1 MTWRLAKDRIVSIL
15 DAKEYIHMTHDLQ
28 PLTQLLAGNRMSVPG
43 TICYAM
49 NIGAALR
56 RIHAEG
62 RCHGA
67 LTPELIQVSESNA
80 RLLPAT
86 PGALEV
92 LTPYTAP
99 EILQGSPADA
109 RTDIFA
115 FGAVLYEM
123 ASGRHAFLA
132 DSPEVLEEEIRAK
145 GFSPIG
151 HEGLDQLVKQCMA
164 KDPAARW
171 QRMQHVQMELKLLAI
186 AERQSGPGVFSR
198 QQELEA
204 AVRAELKG
212 QAGLL
217 ADLEQA
223 VTARTNELAQA
234 VTTALDD
241 VQVQFAEV
249 EKCLEASQQRAD
261 YFAQSAVEAAE
272 STQREIA
279 VLQMGLASEVHAIEQ
294 AAKGQ
299 AHTIESIKASMA
311 RHEDYVERVVE
322 ALEALQSLVLDQ
334 PDEHETMAVAI
345 AS

>member
-1 MTWRLAKDRIVSIL
+1 
-15 DAKEYIHMTHDLQ
+15 MTHDLQ
-28 PLTQLLAGNRMSVPG
+28 PLTQLLAGDYIPVSG
-43 TICYAM
+43 TIRYAL

-56 RIHAEG
+56 RIHADG

-67 LTPELIQVSESNA
+67 LTPALIQVSESSA

-86 PGALEV
+86 PGAVED

-99 EILQGSPADA
+99 EILQGEPADA

-132 DSPEVLEEEIRAK
+132 DNPEALEEEIMAR

-151 HEGLDQLVKQCMA
+151 HEGLDQLVKRCLE

-171 QRMQHVQMELKLLAI
+171 QRMQQVQMELKLLAI
-186 AERQSGPGVFSR
+186 AERQGDPGVLSR
-198 QQELEA
+198 HQDLET
-204 AVRAELKG
+204 AVRAELEA
-212 QAGLL
+212 QASLL
-217 ADLEQA
+217 ADLERA

-241 VQVQFAEV
+241 VQTQFAEV
-249 EKCLEASQQRAD
+249 ERCLEASQQRAD
-261 YFAQSAVEAAE
+261 HFAQSAVQAAE

-279 VLQMGLASEVHAIEQ
+279 VLQMGLAGEVHAIEQ

-299 AHTIESIKASMA
+299 VHTIASIKESVA
-311 RHEDYVERVVE
+311 RNEDYVERVVE
-322 ALEALQSLVLDQ
+322 ALEALQNLVLN
-334 PDEHETMAVAI
+334 PSDEHQHETVAVAM